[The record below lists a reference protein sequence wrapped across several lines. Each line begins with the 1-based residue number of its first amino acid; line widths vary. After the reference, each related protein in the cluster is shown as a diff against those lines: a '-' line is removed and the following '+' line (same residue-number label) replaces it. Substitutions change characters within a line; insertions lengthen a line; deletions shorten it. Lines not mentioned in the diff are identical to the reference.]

1 MFPKGGNASFIALI
15 SIMQDAKVVKDYRP
29 ISLIG
34 SMYKIIAKI
43 LANCLVGG
51 FRRFS

>member
-1 MFPKGGNASFIALI
+1 MILKTP
-15 SIMQDAKVVKDYRP
+15 DANMVKDFRP

-43 LANCLVGG
+43 LANRLVVVLGNLVNEVQ
-51 FRRFS
+51 